1 MSGGIGVIVIGRNEG
16 ERLVRCLASV
26 GAAEVVVYVDSG
38 STDGSA
44 ARARAAGA
52 EVIELDGSRPYTAAR
67 GRNAGLAWLAANRPE
82 VELVQFVDGD
92 CEIDVGWIKPASSF
106 LRSKPRA
113 AAAFGGLRERHPDR
127 SLYNRLCEL
136 EWNEPRIGEVAA
148 CGGIALVRAGAV
160 RECNGF
166 REDLIAGEE
175 PELCLRLRERGWTIH
190 RLEAEMGTHDAAMT
204 RFSQWWMR
212 AVRAGH
218 ASAESAWLHRGRAGR
233 SVRSVGS
240 ALLWGGVLPIAA
252 AAGAFLVHGWS
263 LLLLAAYPLQWMRL
277 TIRQRS
283 QSEPLSLAWRHSAL
297 LIVSKFAN
305 LLGAFRF
312 LRDAAFGRQARL
324 IEYKRPTVRP
334 SVEEPTAAAEAHL

>member
-1 MSGGIGVIVIGRNEG
+1 VSGGIGVIVIGRNEG

-26 GAAEVVVYVDSG
+26 GAAGLVVYVDSG

-82 VELVQFVDGD
+82 VALVQLVDGD
-92 CEIDVGWIKPASSF
+92 CVIDPGWVTSAASF
-106 LRSKPRA
+106 LHSSPRA
-113 AAAFGGLRERHPDR
+113 AAAFGRLRERHPDR

-136 EWNEPRIGEVAA
+136 EWNEPRVGEVAA
-148 CGGIALVRAGAV
+148 CGGIALVRAGAL
-160 RECNGF
+160 RECDGF

-190 RLEAEMGTHDAAMT
+190 CLDVEMGTHDAAMT

-218 ASAESAWLHRGRAGR
+218 ASAESAWIHRDRAGR
-233 SVRSVGS
+233 SVRSVAS
-240 ALLWGGVLPIAA
+240 ALLWGALIPIAA
-252 AAGAFLVHGWS
+252 VAGVFLTHWWS

-283 QSEPLSLAWRHSAL
+283 HSEPVSLAWRHSAL

-305 LLGAFRF
+305 LLGALRF
-312 LRDAAFGRQARL
+312 LRDAAFRRQTRL
-324 IEYKRPTVRP
+324 IEYKGPEGLRA
-334 SVEEPTAAAEAHL
+334 EEPAAAAEAHS